1 MKDLVIIGGKAP
13 EHLQVRRDRYR
24 RIIAADSG
32 YDTACR
38 LSITPD
44 EVVGDFDSTDRADEL
59 IAMGYEP
66 CPRDKDDTDA
76 AIAIRRS
83 SGIYDLIGGGEGRI
97 DHTLSLLAAFRTI
110 APPSIWYMLS
120 DTLVSVSGCISF
132 TAPRGTDV
140 SIIPLDEA
148 AVTTDGLKWDM
159 GNVILS
165 GTFISQSNR
174 VERESVCI
182 EAASTVFLRF
192 FPSDFPSVR
201 FFDGKEAALCL

>member
-13 EHLQVRRDRYR
+13 GHLQVRRDRYR

-59 IAMGYEP
+59 IAMGYKP

-120 DTLVSVSGCISF
+120 DTLVSVSGCI
-132 TAPRGTDV
+132 
-140 SIIPLDEA
+140 
-148 AVTTDGLKWDM
+148 
-159 GNVILS
+159 
-165 GTFISQSNR
+165 
-174 VERESVCI
+174 
-182 EAASTVFLRF
+182 
-192 FPSDFPSVR
+192 
-201 FFDGKEAALCL
+201 